1 MEKIK
6 TYLLVFSLFINL
18 ILGGLLYSNHQASKE
33 FEAKYSQLV
42 LQSEKL
48 QKEIDKLKKEADNI
62 VVPDLKE
69 DQVVDYWKQYLK

>member
-18 ILGGLLYSNHQASKE
+18 ILGGLLYSNYQASKE

-69 DQVVDYWKQYLK
+69 DQVVDYWKEYLK